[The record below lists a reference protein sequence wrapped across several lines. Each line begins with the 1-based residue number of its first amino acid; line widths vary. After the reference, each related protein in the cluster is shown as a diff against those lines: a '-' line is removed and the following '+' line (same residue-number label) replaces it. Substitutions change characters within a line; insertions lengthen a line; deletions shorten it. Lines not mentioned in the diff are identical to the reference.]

1 MSNQHKWLP
10 DDIDGPTA
18 FELALML
25 LSLFAVMIMLVLAFG
40 SLDSET
46 HQLLFFIDTG
56 ICFIFISNFFFCL
69 FKAKHRVQYFRR
81 HWIDLVA
88 SIPAVEP
95 LRAAR
100 IFQVLRVV
108 RLIRSSRSLLVPL
121 IKQKKEATLASLL
134 LATLTILAISSVVIL
149 LVESGEQGANIHTAE
164 QAIWWAL
171 VTISTVGYGDYY
183 PVTTVGH
190 IIGSIVII
198 TGVSFFG
205 VISGYMASIFVG
217 PDEHKINEQQT
228 THQQEIRSELEQA
241 LKRMETNQAQME
253 QNQKI
258 MLAEINSLKQLIN
271 QPPRTDT

>member
-1 MSNQHKWLP
+1 MSSKHKWLP
-10 DDIDGPTA
+10 GDLDGPTA

-25 LSLFAVMIMLVLAFG
+25 LSLFSVLIMLILAFG
-40 SLDSET
+40 KVDTET
-46 HQLLFFIDTG
+46 HQLLFLIDTS
-56 ICFIFISNFFFCL
+56 ICCIFLSNFFYSL
-69 FKAKHRVQYFRR
+69 FKSENRAHYFRR
-81 HWIDLVA
+81 HWIDLIA
-88 SIPAVEP
+88 SIPAIEP

-100 IFQVLRVV
+100 IFQVLRVI
-108 RLIRSSRSLLVPL
+108 RLIRSSRSLLIPL
-121 IKQKKEATLASLL
+121 IKQKKEATFASLL

-149 LVESGEQGANIHTAE
+149 LVESGVQDANIHTAE

-190 IIGSIVII
+190 IIGSIVIV

-217 PDEHKINEQQT
+217 PDEHKINEQQN

-253 QNQKI
+253 HNQQV
-258 MLAEINSLKQLIN
+258 MLAEISTLKQLLD
-271 QPPRTDT
+271 QPPENNS